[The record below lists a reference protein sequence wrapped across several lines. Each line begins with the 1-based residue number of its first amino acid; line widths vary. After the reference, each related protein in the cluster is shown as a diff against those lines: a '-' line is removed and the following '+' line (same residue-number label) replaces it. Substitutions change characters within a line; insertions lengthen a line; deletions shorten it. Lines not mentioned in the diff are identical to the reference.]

1 MKTVIGIDL
10 GGTNVRVAKVSVDG
24 KILQEF
30 KSPCYAQEGPEK
42 VTSNIIELLGKI
54 DDLKSCSGIG
64 IGVAGPVDTIT
75 KQLKMST
82 NLPGLAFFPIC
93 DRIEKAYGIPTYM
106 DNDANVA
113 GLAEA
118 VLGAGRGHKIVYF
131 MIHGTGVGGALV
143 VSGQV
148 ISGKNGYAGE
158 VGNIIVTREGE
169 KINHLNIGAV
179 ENLASGA
186 ALIKIAKAR
195 ISPEV
200 NSAHEIFKLAK
211 EGNPIALDIID
222 KMAYDFAQACAAI
235 GHVVDPSIFVIG
247 GGVVAS
253 HEMYF
258 PLVKKYYDQMVHEGM
273 RGVEFVPAQLDEP
286 GILGAAML
294 PISHGN

>member
-10 GGTNVRVAKVSVDG
+10 GGTNVRVAKVSLEG

-54 DDLKSCSGIG
+54 DDIKSCSGIG
-64 IGVAGPVDTIT
+64 IGVAGPVDTVT

-82 NLPGLAFFPIC
+82 NLPGLAFYPIC
-93 DRIEKAYGIPTYM
+93 ESIEKAFGLPTYM

-118 VLGAGRGHKIVYF
+118 LLGAGRGHKVVYF
-131 MIHGTGVGGALV
+131 IIHGTGIGGALV
-143 VSGQV
+143 VNGQV
-148 ISGKNGYAGE
+148 VSGKNGYAGE
-158 VGNIIVTREGE
+158 IGNIIVTREGE
-169 KINHLNIGAV
+169 KVNHLNIGAV

-195 ISPEV
+195 INP
-200 NSAHEIFKLAK
+200 NINTAYEIFKLAK
-211 EGNPIALDIID
+211 AGDITALDIVD
-222 KMAYDFAQACAAI
+222 KMAFDFASACSAI
-235 GHVVDPSIFVIG
+235 GHVVDPSIFVVG
-247 GGVVAS
+247 GGVVQS
-253 HEMYF
+253 HELYF

-273 RGVEFVPAQLDEP
+273 REVQFIPAELDEP

-294 PISHGN
+294 PISQGN

>member
-10 GGTNVRVAKVSVDG
+10 GGTNVRVAKVSLEG

-30 KSPCYAQEGPEK
+30 KSPCYAQEGPDK

-54 DDLKSCSGIG
+54 DDIKSCSGIG
-64 IGVAGPVDTIT
+64 IGVAGPVDTVT

-82 NLPGLAFFPIC
+82 NLPGLAFYPIC
-93 DRIEKAYGIPTYM
+93 EKIEKAFGLPTYM

-118 VLGAGRGHKIVYF
+118 LLGAGRGHKVVYF
-131 MIHGTGVGGALV
+131 IIHGTGVGGALV
-143 VSGQV
+143 VNGQV
-148 ISGKNGYAGE
+148 VSGKNGYAGE
-158 VGNIIVTREGE
+158 IGNIIVTREGE

-195 ISPEV
+195 INP
-200 NSAHEIFKLAK
+200 NINTAYEIFKLAK
-211 EGNPIALDIID
+211 AGDITALDIVD
-222 KMAYDFAQACAAI
+222 KMAFDFASACSAI
-235 GHVVDPSIFVIG
+235 GHVVDPSIFVVG
-247 GGVVAS
+247 GGVVQS
-253 HEMYF
+253 HELYF
-258 PLVKKYYDQMVHEGM
+258 PLVKKYYDQMVHDGM
-273 RGVEFVPAQLDEP
+273 RGVQFIPAELDEP

-294 PISHGN
+294 PISQGN

>member
-10 GGTNVRVAKVSVDG
+10 GGTNVRVAKVTEDG

-30 KSPCYAQEGPEK
+30 KSPCYAQEGPER
-42 VTSNIIELLGKI
+42 VTTNIIDLLGKI

-64 IGVAGPVDTIT
+64 IGVAGPVDTVT

-82 NLPGLAFFPIC
+82 NLPGLAFYPIC
-93 DRIEKAYGIPTYM
+93 EKIEAAYGIPTYM

-118 VLGAGRGHKIVYF
+118 LLGAGRGHKVVYF
-131 MIHGTGVGGALV
+131 IIHGTGIGGALV

-169 KINHLNIGAV
+169 KINHLNVGAV
-179 ENLASGA
+179 ENLASGG
-186 ALIKIAKAR
+186 ALVKTAQKRIDPKID
-195 ISPEV
+195 
-200 NSAHEIFKLAK
+200 SAYAIFKLAK
-211 EGNPIALDIID
+211 EGNPVALDIID
-222 KMAYDFAQACAAI
+222 KMAFDFASACSAI
-235 GHVVDPSIFVIG
+235 GHVVDPSIFVVG

-253 HEMYF
+253 HEQYF
-258 PLVKKYYDQMVHEGM
+258 PLVKKYYNQLVHEGM
-273 RGVEFVPAQLDEP
+273 RGVEFVPAELDEP

-294 PISHGN
+294 PISHGK

>member
-1 MKTVIGIDL
+1 L
-10 GGTNVRVAKVSVDG
+10 RVAKVTEDG

-42 VTSNIIELLGKI
+42 VTSNIIELLNKI

-64 IGVAGPVDTIT
+64 IGVAGPVDTVT
-75 KQLKMST
+75 KELKMST

-93 DRIEKAYGIPTYM
+93 ERIEQAFGLPTYM

-118 VLGAGRGHKIVYF
+118 LLGAGRYHKIVYF
-131 MIHGTGVGGALV
+131 IIHGTGIGGALV

-148 ISGKNGYAGE
+148 VSGKNGYAGE
-158 VGNIIVTREGE
+158 IGNIIVTREGE

-186 ALIKIAKAR
+186 ALINTAKAK
-195 ISPEV
+195 ISPDI
-200 NSAHEIFKLAK
+200 NSAYEIFKLAK
-211 EGNPIALDIID
+211 AGNQVALDIID
-222 KMAYDFAQACAAI
+222 KMAFDFASACSAV
-235 GHVVDPSIFVIG
+235 GHVVDPSVFVVG
-247 GGVVAS
+247 GGVVQS
-253 HEMYF
+253 HEQYF

-273 RGVEFVPAQLDEP
+273 RDVQFVPAELDEP

-294 PISHGN
+294 PISQGN

>member
-10 GGTNVRVAKVSVDG
+10 GGTNVRVAKVTEDG

-42 VTSNIIELLGKI
+42 VTSNIIELLSKI
-54 DDLKSCSGIG
+54 DDIKSCSGIG

-75 KQLKMST
+75 KELKMST

-93 DRIEKAYGIPTYM
+93 ERIEAAFGLPTYM

-118 VLGAGRGHKIVYF
+118 LLGAGRGQKIVYF
-131 MIHGTGVGGALV
+131 IIHGTGVGGALV

-148 ISGKNGYAGE
+148 VSGKNGYAGE
-158 VGNIIVTREGE
+158 IGNIIVTREGE
-169 KINHLNIGAV
+169 KENHLNVGAV

-186 ALIKIAKAR
+186 ALIKTAKAR
-195 ISPEV
+195 IDPEI
-200 NSAHEIFKLAK
+200 NSAYEIFKLAK
-211 EGNPIALDIID
+211 EGNKVALDIID
-222 KMAYDFAQACAAI
+222 KMAFDFASACSAI
-235 GHVVDPSIFVIG
+235 GHVVDPAVFVVG
-247 GGVVAS
+247 GGVVQS
-253 HEMYF
+253 HEQYF
-258 PLVKKYYDQMVHEGM
+258 PLVKKYYDQLVHEGM
-273 RGVEFVPAQLDEP
+273 RGVQFVPAELDEP

-294 PISHGN
+294 PISQGN